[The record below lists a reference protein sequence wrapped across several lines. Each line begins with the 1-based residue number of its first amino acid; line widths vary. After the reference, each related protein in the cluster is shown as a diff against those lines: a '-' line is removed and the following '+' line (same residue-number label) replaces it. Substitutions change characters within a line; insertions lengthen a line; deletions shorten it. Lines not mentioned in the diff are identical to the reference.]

1 MPREM
6 RHEKHIQEVL
16 LVSPI
21 PLFQRLT
28 WRACIF
34 AKMYYTLL
42 EPVTQLW
49 KSVNVYAEY
58 AN

>member
-1 MPREM
+1 M